1 MRRLL
6 DGGRHYNF
14 IWSEENPTK
23 ALSYI
28 ATHHSRPQ
36 SRLALLTVGDW
47 ARGPKGSG
55 DTEFDWLVSKQ

>member
-6 DGGRHYNF
+6 DGGVYYNF

-28 ATHHSRPQ
+28 ATHAIFSDRAFV
-36 SRLALLTVGDW
+36 SATGD
-47 ARGPKGSG
+47 KH
-55 DTEFDWLVSKQ
+55 